1 MDWQNGFE
9 SHLTAS
15 TTLADTYIQ
24 MLPVP
29 STSSGRLVL
38 EDTSSTNYEII
49 KWNRKDA
56 TGVYVETANGGV
68 RNQDG
73 NSTGVHAKGVR
84 VRMNITAQDLKEIRD
99 YAAGLLDDA
108 DTIVQAFLNLNGA
121 AVSMR
126 LIPRVLSQAT
136 ISTLTPNIDTKQ
148 QYVLTAQASALLID
162 NPTGTPNDGDT
173 MLIFLKDNGTTKA
186 VTYGT
191 KYVNITGLDRIDNTV
206 AGKWHT
212 IGFRYNLALDKWHM
226 VSIATEA

>member
-9 SHLTAS
+9 SHLTAA
-15 TTLADTYIQ
+15 TALADTYIQ

-29 STSSGRLVL
+29 TTASGRLVL

-49 KWNRKDA
+49 KFNRKDA
-56 TGVYVETANGGV
+56 TGVYVETANGGI
-68 RNQDG
+68 RNEDG

-84 VRMNITAQDLKEIRD
+84 VRMNITAQDLKDMRD
-99 YAAGLLDDA
+99 YAETLINNTDE
-108 DTIVQAFLNLNGA
+108 ISQAFLDLNGA

-126 LIPRVLSQAT
+126 LIPRVLSQASQ
-136 ISTLTPNIDTKQ
+136 STLTPNIDTKQ
-148 QYVLTAQASALLID
+148 QYVITAQASSLFID

-173 MLIFLKDNGTTKA
+173 MMIFLKDNGTTKA

-191 KYVNITGLDRIDNTV
+191 KYVNITGLDKIDNTV